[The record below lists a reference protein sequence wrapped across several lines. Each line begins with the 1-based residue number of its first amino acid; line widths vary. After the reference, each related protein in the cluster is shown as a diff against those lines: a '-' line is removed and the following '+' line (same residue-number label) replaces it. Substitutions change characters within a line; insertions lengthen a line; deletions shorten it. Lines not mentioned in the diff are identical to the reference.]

1 MKKKIL
7 IGILASIFILDVI
20 LILTNNISW
29 FDNACYNVLISLK
42 STTFTNIVKVIT
54 DFSSTRMIIFLNALI
69 LIFVLIFKRT
79 KLLIIPISS
88 IISSVVNTLLKQ
100 IFRRAR
106 PIGIALVTEKSFSF
120 PSGHTMISILFY
132 GLILY
137 LIYKHKVKGY
147 RIISLILGIYIV
159 SVGLSRIYLGVHYA
173 SDVVGGW
180 CIGGIIL
187 IILTES
193 YKKYNKE

>member
-79 KLLIIPISS
+79 KLLIISISS

-106 PIGIALVTEKSFSF
+106 PIGIALVTENSFSF

>member
-7 IGILASIFILDVI
+7 IGVLASIFILDVI

-29 FDNACYNVLISLK
+29 FDNACYDALISLK
-42 STTFTNIVKVIT
+42 SDTFTSIVKVIT
-54 DFSSTRMIIFLNALI
+54 DLSSTRMIIFLNALI
-69 LIFVLIFKRT
+69 LIFVLILKNS

-88 IISSVVNTLLKQ
+88 IISSVINTLLKH
-100 IFRRAR
+100 IFRRPR
-106 PIGIALVTEKSFSF
+106 PIGIALVTENSFSF

-137 LIYKHKVKGY
+137 LIYKHKIKGY

-187 IILTES
+187 IILTGA